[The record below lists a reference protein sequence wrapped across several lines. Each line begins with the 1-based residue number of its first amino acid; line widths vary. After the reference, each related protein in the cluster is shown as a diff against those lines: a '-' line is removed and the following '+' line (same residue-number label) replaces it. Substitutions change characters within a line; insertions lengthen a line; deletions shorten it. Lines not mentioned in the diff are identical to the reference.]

1 MSLKAVAL
9 NVGKCRAEPVMQF
22 FAKNSLNL
30 IQSIW
35 PAGNNNH
42 LIQYPELLIGRG
54 LWHDDDVYVI
64 DAVDVEAGLIM
75 LYNEEV
81 PEMGTSVAI
90 TDTAEY
96 IVM

>member
-22 FAKNSLNL
+22 LARNSLHS

-35 PAGNNNH
+35 SAENSDH
-42 LIQYPELLIGRG
+42 LIQYPELRIGRG
-54 LWHDDDVYVI
+54 VWHDDDVYII
-64 DAVDVEAGLIM
+64 DAVDVEAGL
-75 LYNEEV
+75 LLLHNEEV

-96 IVM
+96 RVM